1 MTLSDL
7 ERLSEIFNGSIAR
20 SPATAELVV
29 EIKRDIGRKRQL
41 FMIKLYSGDY
51 VTFWSVIIALYDL
64 VCRREASE
72 GGGRSRRA
80 TVTQWTVTARRAPPG
95 GRINSVH
102 SVSKKRAN
110 FGKLY
115 F

>member
-72 GGGRSRRA
+72 GGG
-80 TVTQWTVTARRAPPG
+80 VHVAR
-95 GRINSVH
+95 
-102 SVSKKRAN
+102 
-110 FGKLY
+110 L
-115 F
+115 